1 MINNHYSQENVTR
14 FTYNPIMGHIVQS
27 IKDHPNYQQIKIDTV
42 KEGSAATTYL
52 CIYFTTD
59 LGYNGIHLDKECYYV
74 CSYHIFEPIADYRY
88 KVQQAFLTHLHNYF
102 KHTKQIGGN
111 NNE

>member
-14 FTYNPIMGHIVQS
+14 FTYNPIMGHIVQA
-27 IKDHPNYQQIKIDTV
+27 IKDHPNYQQIKIDTI
-42 KEGSAATTYL
+42 KEGSAATSYI
-52 CIYFTTD
+52 CIYYIIVLSDGRPYLT
-59 LGYNGIHLDKECYYV
+59 KECYYV

>member
-1 MINNHYSQENVTR
+1 MVNNHYSQENVTR

-27 IKDHPNYQQIKIDTV
+27 IKEHPNYQKIFVETV

-52 CIYFTTD
+52 WIYYTD
-59 LGYNGIHLDKECYYV
+59 TSLYEEPFLSKECYYV

-88 KVQQAFLTHLHNYF
+88 KVQQAFITHLHNYF
-102 KHTKQIGGN
+102 KHTKQFGGN
-111 NNE
+111 NIE

>member
-42 KEGSAATTYL
+42 KEGSSATTYL

-74 CSYHIFEPIADYRY
+74 CSYHIFEPIKDYRY
-88 KVQQAFLTHLHNYF
+88 KIEQSFITHLHNYYMN
-102 KHTKQIGGN
+102 KQSKGSN
-111 NNE
+111 